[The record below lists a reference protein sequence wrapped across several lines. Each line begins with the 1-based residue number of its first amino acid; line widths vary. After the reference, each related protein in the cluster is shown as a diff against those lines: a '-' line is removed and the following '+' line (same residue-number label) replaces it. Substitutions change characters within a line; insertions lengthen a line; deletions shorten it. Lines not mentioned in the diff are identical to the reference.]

1 MLLCKCTNLCTMYV
15 ACLQWKFSVLQRWV
29 RLSILIPLVYSN
41 GWSMMVRYVCTGDDA
56 RKGHTEKKCLRKVFW
71 NSLKLSATTA
81 WRRRPDDDDLT
92 TTAWRRR
99 PDNYNIQVRWLEEPN
114 DLGPMSM
121 VWQYG
126 LTTTSWWRQLDDDG
140 NVVVKKWLPIFNT
153 WGKVKDVST
162 KKVLT
167 LYQSILLSCFTCAY
181 LFDFLSWI
189 GGNVKVSLKKREKI
203 FYCR

>member
-71 NSLKLSATTA
+71 NSLKLSAIGLTTTA
-81 WRRRPDDDDLT
+81 WRRRPDDDDGSTSTARRRRLDDDGLT

-99 PDNYNIQVRWLEEPN
+99 PD
-114 DLGPMSM
+114 DD
-121 VWQYG
+121 G
-126 LTTTSWWRQLDDDG
+126 LTTMAWRRRPDDNDLTTMARRWWPNDDG
-140 NVVVKKWLPIFNT
+140 
-153 WGKVKDVST
+153 
-162 KKVLT
+162 
-167 LYQSILLSCFTCAY
+167 
-181 LFDFLSWI
+181 
-189 GGNVKVSLKKREKI
+189 LKKTAL
-203 FYCR
+203 